1 MPAGRPR
8 LHLGDHARRLTTDE
22 LVPADS
28 APVSRLGRGRL
39 RRATCGRSSPRV
51 GHPTRRALP
60 RFVGSPSAGSRVPA
74 AGRALGPPHR
84 SRVDRVG
91 FCFGGAQSNL
101 CATNP
106 RPRPRRGD
114 QLLRDARPGSRRL
127 GDSNFPAPLRHAEEI
142 AKPLLAL
149 YGGADELI
157 PPQDIESFHATP
169 TASGVPHEIHVY
181 PGAPHSFFD
190 RAYEN
195 SPRTRPRLGTGA
207 RLPQQAGGPRLGL
220 SGALDAA
227 AAGPAEAAGDGAIW
241 ALRKET
247 SALRKDSRPIRV
259 GPNRR
264 SRQSQGPSARPLLG
278 AGWRANEMQASGG
291 DGGSRMQCSVS
302 GTGAVVQREPS
313 PAVDSHT
320 NPLTLKV

>member
-1 MPAGRPR
+1 VPAGRPR

-157 PPQDIESFHATP
+157 PPQDIEPPPPPAASPTRSTSTP
-169 TASGVPHEIHVY
+169 GHRTPSSTAPTRIRREL
-181 PGAPHSFFD
+181 D
-190 RAYEN
+190 RAWE
-195 SPRTRPRLGTGA
+195 RVLDF
-207 RLPQQAGGPRLGL
+207 L
-220 SGALDAA
+220 SKPEA
-227 AAGPAEAAGDGAIW
+227 PA
-241 ALRKET
+241 
-247 SALRKDSRPIRV
+247 SA
-259 GPNRR
+259 
-264 SRQSQGPSARPLLG
+264 
-278 AGWRANEMQASGG
+278 
-291 DGGSRMQCSVS
+291 
-302 GTGAVVQREPS
+302 
-313 PAVDSHT
+313 
-320 NPLTLKV
+320 